1 MDKELHEL
9 IAAWLGED
17 MSEERRAALLQRLR
31 DDSDFRAAFVTEAR
45 TFAMLHAVQ
54 APEPR
59 WLALQDELGMTV
71 VADEDFEHRMRE
83 AIQEQPRP
91 FVAAWWRPFAALA
104 ACGAVAFAAL
114 WLTTSLRAPVVKA
127 TSRERLAVALRID
140 DVRWES
146 GQLNAPQTG
155 AAVTAGSLRFK
166 SGKLT
171 LAFLSGVNV
180 HIEGPADVSLL
191 GPDRISCKE
200 GNIRTHVSEGAE
212 GFVIETPGAAVVD
225 LGTEFGVKVDAQG
238 RSQVVVYQG
247 KAETSL
253 LSPDGSPRHTRL
265 LGVQESVEL
274 DPRNGSMR
282 NIEPRELLAAP
293 DLHIAPLKLAKDY
306 PARVLSAKPRHY
318 WRGTAADGRIDDAA
332 SGAQA
337 LRITGSVVPQTDGSF
352 DFAATTEPQ
361 FLRADG
367 DWTLPEEFA
376 VELWFASQS
385 FHSSDLA
392 VMHSI
397 HDPRKVLALVELTSR
412 DARNPLRPGGVRFL
426 YRWPPG
432 GSDGVNL
439 YSAPLYVPYQWHHL
453 VCQRRSKVLEMY
465 LDGQQ
470 VGETP
475 LQGAELTTACV
486 IRFGRLF
493 EAADTKEPRQFQGRM
508 AEIAIYERALDA
520 REIQEHASGGGR

>member
-1 MDKELHEL
+1 
-9 IAAWLGED
+9 
-17 MSEERRAALLQRLR
+17 
-31 DDSDFRAAFVTEAR
+31 
-45 TFAMLHAVQ
+45 
-54 APEPR
+54 
-59 WLALQDELGMTV
+59 TV
-71 VADEDFEHRMRE
+71 PTDEDFESRMRE

-91 FVAAWWRPFAALA
+91 FVAAWWRSFAALA
-104 ACGAVAFAAL
+104 ACGSVVFAGL
-114 WLTTSLRAPVVKA
+114 WLMSSLRAPVVKA
-127 TSRERLAVALRID
+127 TTQERLAVA
-140 DVRWES
+140 VRVDEVKWES
-146 GQLNAPQTG
+146 GQTNAPQAG

-171 LAFLSGVNV
+171 LAFLSGVSV
-180 HIEGPADVSLL
+180 HIEGPADVNLL
-191 GPDRISCKE
+191 GPDRMVCKQ
-200 GNIRTHVSEGAE
+200 GNIRTLVSEGAE
-212 GFVIETPGAAVVD
+212 GFTIETPGAAVVD
-225 LGTEFGVKVDAQG
+225 LGTEFGVKVDPEG

-274 DPRNGSMR
+274 DPRTSSMR
-282 NIEPRELLAAP
+282 NIAPRELLAAP
-293 DLHIAPLKLAKDY
+293 DLKIAPLKLTKDY
-306 PARVLSAKPRHY
+306 ATRVLAAKPRHY
-318 WRGTAADGRIDDAA
+318 WRGSAMTNDGRIEDTAP
-332 SGAQA
+332 GAQP
-337 LRITGSVVPQTDGSF
+337 LRITGSVVPQADGSF
-352 DFAATTEPQ
+352 DFAPTTEPQ

-397 HDPRKVLALVELTSR
+397 LDPRKVLALVELTRR
-412 DARNPLRPGGVRFL
+412 DVRNPLRPGGVRFL

-453 VCQRRSKVLEMY
+453 VCQRRGSVLEMY

-493 EAADTKEPRQFQGRM
+493 EDPASKEHRQFQGRM
-508 AEIAIYERALDA
+508 AEMAIYERALDA
-520 REIQEHASGGGR
+520 KEIQDHARGGGR